1 MADYFLIPW
10 EVRTDIF
17 IVLKKLW

>member
-1 MADYFLIPW
+1 MADYFLIAW